1 MAEISY
7 LMLGSNVGDRMDYLL
22 RSIELLRR
30 DAGRIAAMS
39 AVYESD
45 PWGFD
50 DPCRFLNQAVAV
62 ETTLA
67 PLALLKCIQRIE
79 HMLGRVRTH
88 GGYQSRTI
96 DIDIIM
102 YGNQVINIPGLVIPH
117 PLMAER
123 MFVLQPMAELAPDLK
138 HPVFHRTMED
148 LKEHIRIQGDSQ
160 ADRLSYGR
168 PVCIL
173 TKYN

>member
-1 MAEISY
+1 
-7 LMLGSNVGDRMDYLL
+7 MDYLL

-30 DAGRIAAMS
+30 DTGRIVAMS

-62 ETTLA
+62 ETDLA
-67 PLALLKCIQRIE
+67 PLALLKCIQQIE
-79 HMLGRVRTH
+79 HILGRVRTH
-88 GGYQSRTI
+88 DGYQSRTM

-102 YGNQVINIPGLVIPH
+102 YGNQVINTPDLVVPH

-123 MFVLQPMAELAPDLK
+123 MFVLQPMAELAPDLE
-138 HPVFHRTMED
+138 HPVLHRTMED
-148 LKEHIRIQGDSQ
+148 LKEHIRFQERQDNRAFNRQ
-160 ADRLSYGR
+160 
-168 PVCIL
+168 
-173 TKYN
+173 N

>member
-1 MAEISY
+1 
-7 LMLGSNVGDRMDYLL
+7 MDYLL

-30 DAGRIAAMS
+30 DVGSIVAMS

-62 ETTLA
+62 ETDLT
-67 PLALLKCIQRIE
+67 PFALLECIQRIE
-79 HMLGRVRTH
+79 HILDRVRTH
-88 GGYQSRTI
+88 DGYQSRTM

-102 YGNQVINIPGLVIPH
+102 YGNQVINTPDLVIPH

-123 MFVLQPMAELAPDLK
+123 MFVLQPMAELAPDLV
-138 HPVFHRTMED
+138 HPVLHRTMED
-148 LKEHIRIQGDSQ
+148 LKEIIDSKIT
-160 ADRLSYGR
+160 AAEI
-168 PVCIL
+168 V
-173 TKYN
+173 TKYTMR